1 MVQLSYLYMTTGK
14 TTALI
19 TQTFVSKVMFLLLN
33 ILSRLVIAFLLRSRS
48 LLISPS
54 AVILEPKK
62 IKPVTVS
69 PCICHEMM
77 GLDAIILVFLILNF
91 EPAFSLS
98 SFTFIKRLFSSS
110 LSGTR
115 VVSSAY
121 LVLIF
126 LLGILIPVCDS
137 SSLAFCVMYSA

>member
-1 MVQLSYLYMTTGK
+1 MTTGK

-98 SFTFIKRLFSSS
+98 SSPSPRGSLVPLHLLPFRYPIKANDRMFP
-110 LSGTR
+110 LSQK
-115 VVSSAY
+115 V
-121 LVLIF
+121 
-126 LLGILIPVCDS
+126 LLGSAGVVP
-137 SSLAFCVMYSA
+137 SLQWTRKLG